1 MVRILIADKLDQSV
15 VQDLQATENVEVDVK
30 PGLSEDQLAEIVGQY
45 DGMIIRSGVT
55 VTAKVLEKP
64 GQLRAVA
71 RAGVGVD
78 NVDLAAATKAG
89 VLVMNTPDANTIST
103 AEHAFGMLLAMAR
116 NIPQACVDTKAGNW
130 NRNKF
135 VGKQLAGKLLCLVGL
150 GRVGRAVAERALAF
164 KMTVWAYDPLFP
176 EETALDGKVRVVRDL
191 DELLAKADF
200 ISMHAPLTDQTKR
213 MIGAEQLAKMKPSA
227 ILVNC
232 ARGELIDE
240 DALADAVKNKKIA
253 GAAVDVYSEEP
264 PGKLA
269 MFEQENLIATC
280 HLGASTKE
288 AQLAVSKEAAQ
299 VMLDYLLNGTIRG
312 AVNVPGLPP
321 TLTDK
326 DRSYVDLVQRMAALV
341 SPLAEKGIKSVQVT
355 ATSSQLERVLP
366 LLLRTALVKLLGRFL
381 ETPLNVINAE
391 LAANNTGIQTT
402 YSTKSSRTPDSDRVV
417 VEVAGNGYTHR
428 IEGTV
433 TPNGL
438 PYILDIDGY
447 RMQMVPEGAMVI
459 QFNEDQPG
467 VIGLVGTLF
476 GNYKVNIADLTLS
489 RQDSRALMV
498 FKIDAPPPAMV
509 IDQLKKSSTQIK
521 FVATV
526 DLPKIDGVRLVN

>member
-15 VQDLQATENVEVDVK
+15 VQDLQAKENVEVDVK
-30 PGLSEDQLAEIVGQY
+30 PGLSEDQLAQIVGQY

-103 AEHAFGMLLAMAR
+103 AEHTFGMLLAVAR
-116 NIPQACVDTKAGNW
+116 NIPQANADTRLGNW

-135 VGKQLAGKLLCLVGL
+135 MGKQLAGKVLGLVGL
-150 GRVGRAVAERALAF
+150 GRVGRAVAERAIAF
-164 KMTVWAYDPLFP
+164 KMSVIAYDPLFP
-176 EETALDGKVRVVRDL
+176 DETALDGKVKVLRNLDDL
-191 DELLAKADF
+191 LGKADF
-200 ISMHAPLTDQTKR
+200 ISFHAPVTDQTRK
-213 MIGAEQLAKMKPSA
+213 MIGPDQFAKMKPSA
-227 ILVNC
+227 MLVNC

-240 DALADAVKNKKIA
+240 DALAQALKDKKIA
-253 GAAVDVYSEEP
+253 GAAVDVYSTEP

-269 MFEQENLIATC
+269 MFEQDNAIVTC

-288 AQLAVSKEAAQ
+288 AQLAVSVEAAQ
-299 VMLDYLLNGTIRG
+299 VLLDYLLNGTIRG

-321 TLTDK
+321 SLTDK
-326 DRSYVDLVQRMAALV
+326 DRAYVDLAQRMAALIA
-341 SPLAEKGIKSVQVT
+341 PLADKGIKSVQVT
-355 ATSSQLERVLP
+355 AMSSQLERVLP

-391 LAANNTGIQTT
+391 LAANSTGIQTSHSILT
-402 YSTKSSRTPDSDRVV
+402 SRAEVERIA
-417 VEVAGNGYTHR
+417 VEVKGTDYMHR

-433 TPNGL
+433 SPDGL
-438 PYILDIDGY
+438 PTILAIDGY

-459 QFNEDQPG
+459 QFNDDQPG

-489 RQDSRALMV
+489 RHDNRALMV

-509 IDQLKKSSTQIK
+509 IDQLKKSSSLIR

-526 DLPKIDGVRLVN
+526 DLPKIDGVRSVA